1 MSRTNNGKESDGH
14 FKDRSGRGETYDN
27 RNVSPRT
34 HRDREFERGP
44 DSSDGR
50 DARGSIDNR
59 QDHSTTRW
67 GDAPGD
73 YQRRQERPTSV
84 NSRGP
89 PRRDDPHSYMED
101 DEEAEETT
109 GTEPVEVEST
119 DEDEDDDDDMFA
131 TLGVSGPAVS
141 LASTGEEDILA
152 AFMDDDEESQEAE
165 VEEESKSPEPVAQ
178 PGAMD
183 AYRMVL
189 DTVWVDGI
197 LDPGEVNLLARKR
210 EDLGISFEEHLAI
223 VRDMLG

>member
-1 MSRTNNGKESDGH
+1 MTVPDPESSPESEDADVDPFAELGVESTASAGNVSDGLEA
-14 FKDRSGRGETYDN
+14 FM
-27 RNVSPRT
+27 
-34 HRDREFERGP
+34 
-44 DSSDGR
+44 
-50 DARGSIDNR
+50 
-59 QDHSTTRW
+59 
-67 GDAPGD
+67 
-73 YQRRQERPTSV
+73 
-84 NSRGP
+84 
-89 PRRDDPHSYMED
+89 DDE
-101 DEEAEETT
+101 EEAEEAAES
-109 GTEPVEVEST
+109 EPVEVGSS
-119 DEDEDDDDDMFA
+119 DEEEDDEDMFA

-152 AFMDDDEESQEAE
+152 AFMDEEEESQETE
-165 VEEESKSPEPVAQ
+165 VEEESKSPEPAAQ